1 MEYRSWLKLRYEQE
15 KILQLIMSVSDRSKL
30 SPRSQSVCTGDG
42 TTLRA
47 YHFKAVVFVVVPFCR
62 LLKWFRF
69 LEISNN
75 SCSSLPMDSLAIL
88 HRLSSFQSWP
98 LLKTMHF
105 GFLKFRSLC
114 LLSLWQKSPS
124 CWQTESTLFFL
135 LRVTYILHEPGEG
148 SWLLSVVIFLA
159 LRKKMGAIWDL
170 FLSRILVQYSLY
182 WGLFQGYFTGVIK

>member
-1 MEYRSWLKLRYEQE
+1 MYLLGIDIFSLIYKESYSTKVEYRSWLKLRYEQE

-30 SPRSQSVCTGDG
+30 SPRSQSICTGDG

-47 YHFKAVVFVVVPFCR
+47 YCFKAVVFVVPFCR

-124 CWQTESTLFFL
+124 CWQTESSSSELPTSCMNQ
-135 LRVTYILHEPGEG
+135 VKVAG
-148 SWLLSVVIFLA
+148 
-159 LRKKMGAIWDL
+159 
-170 FLSRILVQYSLY
+170 YS
-182 WGLFQGYFTGVIK
+182 Q